1 MIYLLYGQPASGKTT
16 LGRMLAG
23 YLGKAVHIDGDEFRK
38 IFKNE
43 NYTKNG
49 RENNIRAANS
59 VATYLNK
66 TTKGDV
72 VLTLVNPYQKLRE
85 ELKENNSVLE
95 IYLFSSR
102 NLRRE
107 YRVKEFEV
115 GTPNIKLNTDNSP
128 LYTWKNLISLI

>member
-16 LGRMLAG
+16 LGRMLSEHLEGA
-23 YLGKAVHIDGDEFRK
+23 AHIDGDEFRK

-49 RENNIRAANS
+49 RENNIRTANS

-66 TTKGDV
+66 TTKCNV

-102 NLRRE
+102 NLRKE
-107 YRVKEFEV
+107 YHVKEFEV
-115 GTPNIKLNTDNSP
+115 GTPNIKLNTDNPP